1 MLRDLLK
8 NVDLKGFEPD
18 VRILLTKYSN
28 SNGSQSPWM
37 EEQIRDAW
45 GSMVLKNVVRETDEV
60 GKGQIRMRTVFE
72 QAIDQRSSTGAW
84 RNALSIWEPVC
95 NEIFDRLIKPM
106 KRAPVIPKHT
116 IKTQPLEDTP
126 SSAPAAPM
134 VDSLIARVGAMAR
147 GNAITL
153 PVCGR
158 DVKFTLEV
166 LRGDSVEK
174 TSRVWSGNERDQEL
188 LTEDALDDLI
198 PSFLL
203 TGQQTPAFGRRVSGV
218 IEIADGSRRRK
229 AAALTESDYRVLVG
243 ELDDEQMAA
252 LSRLGNDYRPTSAYE
267 RGQRYA
273 SRLQN
278 EFAGNISALA
288 DAENIS
294 RKIITR
300 CINTAK
306 LPKSVVALF
315 SHPGELSAR
324 SGDALQRAFTDKE
337 ELLKQQA
344 SNLHEQKKAGVIF
357 EAEEVITL
365 LTSVLKTSSAS
376 RTSLSS
382 RHQFAPGATVLY
394 KGDKMVLNLDRSR
407 IPTECI
413 ERIEAILKELEKAAL

>member
-1 MLRDLLK
+1 
-8 NVDLKGFEPD
+8 
-18 VRILLTKYSN
+18 
-28 SNGSQSPWM
+28 
-37 EEQIRDAW
+37 
-45 GSMVLKNVVRETDEV
+45 
-60 GKGQIRMRTVFE
+60 
-72 QAIDQRSSTGAW
+72 
-84 RNALSIWEPVC
+84 
-95 NEIFDRLIKPM
+95 
-106 KRAPVIPKHT
+106 
-116 IKTQPLEDTP
+116 
-126 SSAPAAPM
+126 
-134 VDSLIARVGAMAR
+134 
-147 GNAITL
+147 
-153 PVCGR
+153 
-158 DVKFTLEV
+158 
-166 LRGDSVEK
+166 
-174 TSRVWSGNERDQEL
+174 
-188 LTEDALDDLI
+188 
-198 PSFLL
+198 
-203 TGQQTPAFGRRVSGV
+203 
-218 IEIADGSRRRK
+218 
-229 AAALTESDYRVLVG
+229 
-243 ELDDEQMAA
+243 
-252 LSRLGNDYRPTSAYE
+252 
-267 RGQRYA
+267 
-273 SRLQN
+273 QN

>member
-1 MLRDLLK
+1 
-8 NVDLKGFEPD
+8 
-18 VRILLTKYSN
+18 
-28 SNGSQSPWM
+28 
-37 EEQIRDAW
+37 
-45 GSMVLKNVVRETDEV
+45 
-60 GKGQIRMRTVFE
+60 
-72 QAIDQRSSTGAW
+72 
-84 RNALSIWEPVC
+84 
-95 NEIFDRLIKPM
+95 M

-116 IKTQPLEDTP
+116 LNTQPVGDT
-126 SSAPAAPM
+126 SLSTPAAPM
-134 VDSLIARVGAMAR
+134 VDSLIARVGVMAR

-315 SHPGELSAR
+315 SHPVNYLPGQVMHFKKP
-324 SGDALQRAFTDKE
+324 LQIKR
-337 ELLKQQA
+337 
-344 SNLHEQKKAGVIF
+344 NY
-357 EAEEVITL
+357 
-365 LTSVLKTSSAS
+365 
-376 RTSLSS
+376 LSS
-382 RHQFAPGATVLY
+382 RHLTF
-394 KGDKMVLNLDRSR
+394 MSR
-407 IPTECI
+407 KK
-413 ERIEAILKELEKAAL
+413 LG

>member
-1 MLRDLLK
+1 
-8 NVDLKGFEPD
+8 
-18 VRILLTKYSN
+18 
-28 SNGSQSPWM
+28 
-37 EEQIRDAW
+37 
-45 GSMVLKNVVRETDEV
+45 
-60 GKGQIRMRTVFE
+60 
-72 QAIDQRSSTGAW
+72 
-84 RNALSIWEPVC
+84 
-95 NEIFDRLIKPM
+95 M

-116 IKTQPLEDTP
+116 LNTQPVGDT
-126 SSAPAAPM
+126 SLSTPAAPM
-134 VDSLIARVGAMAR
+134 VDSLIARVGVMAR

-174 TSRVWSGNERDQEL
+174 TSRVWSGNERDREL
-188 LTEDALDDLI
+188 LTEDSLDDLI

-315 SHPGELSAR
+315 LTPVNYLPGQVMHFKKPLQIKRNYLSSR
-324 SGDALQRAFTDKE
+324 HLTFMSR
-337 ELLKQQA
+337 
-344 SNLHEQKKAGVIF
+344 KKAGVIF

-382 RHQFAPGATVLY
+382 RHQFAP
-394 KGDKMVLNLDRSR
+394 RSDS
-407 IPTECI
+407 IV
-413 ERIEAILKELEKAAL
+413 

>member
-1 MLRDLLK
+1 
-8 NVDLKGFEPD
+8 
-18 VRILLTKYSN
+18 
-28 SNGSQSPWM
+28 
-37 EEQIRDAW
+37 
-45 GSMVLKNVVRETDEV
+45 
-60 GKGQIRMRTVFE
+60 
-72 QAIDQRSSTGAW
+72 
-84 RNALSIWEPVC
+84 
-95 NEIFDRLIKPM
+95 
-106 KRAPVIPKHT
+106 
-116 IKTQPLEDTP
+116 
-126 SSAPAAPM
+126 M
-134 VDSLIARVGAMAR
+134 VDSLIARVGVMAR

-166 LRGDSVEK
+166 LPGVIVLRRPLGYG
-174 TSRVWSGNERDQEL
+174 RVMNVTGEL

-315 SHPGELSAR
+315 SPR
-324 SGDALQRAFTDKE
+324 
-337 ELLKQQA
+337 
-344 SNLHEQKKAGVIF
+344 
-357 EAEEVITL
+357 
-365 LTSVLKTSSAS
+365 
-376 RTSLSS
+376 
-382 RHQFAPGATVLY
+382 
-394 KGDKMVLNLDRSR
+394 
-407 IPTECI
+407 
-413 ERIEAILKELEKAAL
+413 

>member
-1 MLRDLLK
+1 
-8 NVDLKGFEPD
+8 
-18 VRILLTKYSN
+18 
-28 SNGSQSPWM
+28 
-37 EEQIRDAW
+37 
-45 GSMVLKNVVRETDEV
+45 
-60 GKGQIRMRTVFE
+60 
-72 QAIDQRSSTGAW
+72 
-84 RNALSIWEPVC
+84 
-95 NEIFDRLIKPM
+95 M
-106 KRAPVIPKHT
+106 KRAPVIPKYALN
-116 IKTQPLEDTP
+116 TQPVEDT
-126 SSAPAAPM
+126 SSSTPAAPM

-158 DVKFTLEV
+158 EVKFTLEV

-174 TSRVWSGNERDQEL
+174 ASRVWSGNERDQEL

-267 RGQRYA
+267 RGQRYVR
-273 SRLQN
+273 RLQN

-324 SGDALQRAFTDKE
+324 SGEALQKAFTDKE
-337 ELLKQQA
+337 ELLIQQA
-344 SNLHEQKKAGVIF
+344 SNLHEQKKIGVIF
-357 EAEEVITL
+357 EAEEIISL

-376 RTSLSS
+376 KNSLSS
-382 RHQFAPGATVLY
+382 RHQFAPGATALY
-394 KGDKMVLNLDRSR
+394 KGDKMVINLDRSR
-407 IPTECI
+407 IPAECI
-413 ERIEAILKELEKAAL
+413 EKIEIILKELEKPGT

>member
-1 MLRDLLK
+1 
-8 NVDLKGFEPD
+8 
-18 VRILLTKYSN
+18 
-28 SNGSQSPWM
+28 
-37 EEQIRDAW
+37 
-45 GSMVLKNVVRETDEV
+45 
-60 GKGQIRMRTVFE
+60 
-72 QAIDQRSSTGAW
+72 
-84 RNALSIWEPVC
+84 
-95 NEIFDRLIKPM
+95 
-106 KRAPVIPKHT
+106 
-116 IKTQPLEDTP
+116 
-126 SSAPAAPM
+126 
-134 VDSLIARVGAMAR
+134 MAR

-315 SHPGELSAR
+315 SHPGELSA
-324 SGDALQRAFTDKE
+324 GQVMHFKKPLQIKR
-337 ELLKQQA
+337 
-344 SNLHEQKKAGVIF
+344 NY
-357 EAEEVITL
+357 
-365 LTSVLKTSSAS
+365 
-376 RTSLSS
+376 LSS
-382 RHQFAPGATVLY
+382 RHLTF
-394 KGDKMVLNLDRSR
+394 MSR
-407 IPTECI
+407 KK
-413 ERIEAILKELEKAAL
+413 LG